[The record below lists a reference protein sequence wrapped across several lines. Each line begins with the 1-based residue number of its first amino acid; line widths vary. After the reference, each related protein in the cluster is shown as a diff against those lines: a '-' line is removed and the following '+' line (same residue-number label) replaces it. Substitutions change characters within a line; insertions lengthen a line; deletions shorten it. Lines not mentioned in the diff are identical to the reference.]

1 MKSKMILGLTVLA
14 VGMALMF
21 GCAQKETLEPESS
34 SSPQSRP
41 DALAKSA
48 HGQISAMLDDVNAQL
63 ASDGKNYRVAMAEY
77 ITTGDEVGNTVIAK
91 NVGNKQLTAD
101 FVPFDEGREP
111 WSGSGPGD
119 DITYAVDQT
128 LDAVPVLGGLSAAQT
143 DAAIVRAMSTWEDV
157 NCSTLPIV
165 RNPDFGVDIG
175 YVAYLL
181 GFGGSPYIVADVQH
195 AGFRDLNFAGG
206 VLGVT
211 YTFIWIDDNTGDPTD
226 IDNNGKADVAFRE
239 IYYDPSWQW
248 KDDGVSNIDVESV
261 AVHEAGHGLSQAH
274 FGTVF
279 INNNGDIQFAPRAIM
294 NAVYVSPSRVLFG
307 TDNAG
312 HCSNWGD
319 WPNN

>member
-1 MKSKMILGLTVLA
+1 MILGLAVLA
-14 VGMALMF
+14 VGTALMF

-48 HGQISAMLDDVNAQL
+48 HGQISAMLDGVNAQL
-63 ASDGKNYRVAMAEY
+63 ASDGKDYRVFMAEY
-77 ITTGDEVGNTVIAK
+77 LGDGEEAGNTVIAK

-128 LDAVPVLGGLSAAQT
+128 GDAVPPFGGLSAAQT
-143 DAAIVRAMSTWEDV
+143 TAAIVRAMSTWEDV

-165 RNPDFGVDIG
+165 QNPDFGIDIG
-175 YVAYLL
+175 VVAFLNGL
-181 GFGGSPYIVADVQH
+181 GGSPFVVADVQH
-195 AGFRDLNFAGG
+195 AGWRDINFATGI
-206 VLGVT
+206 LGVT
-211 YTFIWIDDNTGDPTD
+211 FTFIWVDDITGVPTD

-239 IYYDPSWQW
+239 IYYDPSYSWA
-248 KDDGVSNIDVESV
+248 DNGVNNVDVESV

-274 FGTVF
+274 FGKVF
-279 INNNGDIQFAPRAIM
+279 IDNNGGINFAPRAIM
-294 NAVYVSPSRVLFG
+294 NAVYVSPSRELFG
-307 TDNAG
+307 TDDAG